1 MKLDG
6 VLADVKLAADELVGE
21 AVAEEIQDLPL
32 RAVRVS
38 ESLGGGRRF
47 ME

>member
-1 MKLDG
+1 MNDG

-32 RAVRVS
+32 ARG
-38 ESLGGGRRF
+38 EGLGELLGGGRRF